1 MEYCDMK
8 ICTRC
13 YKEFEE
19 GERHMSTAEKLAD
32 IFLKDIGVEDINDLC
47 PHCKEELGILN
58 LFGFE

>member
-1 MEYCDMK
+1 MK

-47 PHCKEELGILN
+47 PHCKEELGIMN